1 MVFDHELVIYD
12 AFRHPCLQFQGFC
25 ARISTGLLHNLIIY
39 ISLS

>member
-25 ARISTGLLHNLIIY
+25 ALIKPCLIHNLY
-39 ISLS
+39 RSAML